1 MLNKTKQKYRTMIRI
16 DKFTLNRLAQLKQPI
31 KLKTGRT
38 KESYSEVISRLI
50 KKYRIE
56 IDNDKIKALA

>member
-1 MLNKTKQKYRTMIRI
+1 MIRI